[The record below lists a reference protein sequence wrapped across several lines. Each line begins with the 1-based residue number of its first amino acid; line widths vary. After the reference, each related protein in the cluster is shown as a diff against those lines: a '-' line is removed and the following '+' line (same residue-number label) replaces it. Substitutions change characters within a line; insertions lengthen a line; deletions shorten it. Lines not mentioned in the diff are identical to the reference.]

1 MIRCEKFPPFACLHV
16 CVCMYVMYA
25 DGTVAAPRG
34 GGVVGSRNNNM
45 SEQQK
50 MSLMVIKERDAKIVS
65 PIEPPPVAN

>member
-1 MIRCEKFPPFACLHV
+1 MIRRKKLPPFACLHV
-16 CVCMYVMYA
+16 CMYVCMYA

>member
-1 MIRCEKFPPFACLHV
+1 MY
-16 CVCMYVMYA
+16 VCMCA

-34 GGVVGSRNNNM
+34 GGVVGSRNKNM